1 MRLKGKNLENISEID
16 LLKKEQ
22 TLKKMTKVRE
32 DGENIS
38 RTIIKE
44 KLEWSI
50 KERAKGM
57 EILQKL
63 ANQIDGM
70 QTQIK
75 QLDGAITALRDLLAT
90 PVARVETIEEKK

>member
-1 MRLKGKNLENISEID
+1 MRLKGKNLENISESD

-32 DGENIS
+32 AGENIS

-44 KLEWSI
+44 KLDWSI
-50 KERAKGM
+50 KEREKGV

-63 ANQIDGM
+63 ANQADGM

-75 QLDGAITALRDLLAT
+75 QLDGAIAALRNLLAT
-90 PVARVETIEEKK
+90 PVESAATTEEKK